1 MNSLEFVEYR
11 TTAAIEKTLLSKLS
25 NRATLRTEESGERLE
40 SFPLFT
46 SFQNNELLP

>member
-11 TTAAIEKTLLSKLS
+11 TTAAIEKTLLS